1 MGELEIREEVEV
13 GEREAAQVITVGQVS
28 SKPALLE
35 VRKRD
40 VLASF
45 CVSLK

>member
-13 GEREAAQVITVGQVS
+13 EERKAAQVISVGQVS
-28 SKPALLE
+28 GKSALLE
-35 VRKRD
+35 VRKRG

-45 CVSLK
+45 CIT

>member
-13 GEREAAQVITVGQVS
+13 GERKAAQVITVGQVS
-28 SKPALLE
+28 GKPALLE
-35 VRKRD
+35 VKKRG